1 MPRKTKQQ
9 MADEIRQ
16 EDKEKILDRDQLL
29 FDFEELRDWQAAVRA
44 ALELREKLSDE
55 VRLLSIQLQGRK
67 RLLKEASQN
76 LGHLMGRSRR

>member
-1 MPRKTKQQ
+1 MPRKTKAQ

-16 EDKEKILDRDQLL
+16 EAKEPLLDRDQMLL
-29 FDFEELRDWQAAVRA
+29 DFEELRDWQARVRA
-44 ALELREKLSDE
+44 ALETREKLADE